1 MSINYD
7 YHTYTTGSSGN
18 YTLGMS
24 VLLLFLLLRR
34 RALQAVATLSLTLC
48 DTFSLSG
55 DFRLLDGQPRNSQ
68 ALSPLMFSWWTNIIL
83 EGKELKEC
91 PRQLES
97 LSTSQWYPLTTLKG
111 SGIGFIP
118 SVPSLLCFGSIG
130 QSLRPAIHCCFW
142 LLFILADV
150 AFLYQSSFVFPA
162 AFHTSLQ
169 MLGVIY
175 ACKEDRWVTCH
186 K

>member
-1 MSINYD
+1 MTIIL
-7 YHTYTTGSSGN
+7 
-18 YTLGMS
+18 TLQGGPEIIHWGCQFCCYFYYS
-24 VLLLFLLLRR
+24 HLPRR
-34 RALQAVATLSLTLC
+34 RALQAVATLSVTLC
-48 DTFSLSG
+48 NTSSLSG

-68 ALSPLMFSWWTNIIL
+68 ALSPLMFSWCNITL

-97 LSTSQWYPLTTLKG
+97 LSTSQWYLLTTLKG

-118 SVPSLLCFGSIG
+118 SVPSPLCFGSVG

-142 LLFILADV
+142 LLFILANV
-150 AFLYQSSFVFPA
+150 AFLYQSSFVLSA